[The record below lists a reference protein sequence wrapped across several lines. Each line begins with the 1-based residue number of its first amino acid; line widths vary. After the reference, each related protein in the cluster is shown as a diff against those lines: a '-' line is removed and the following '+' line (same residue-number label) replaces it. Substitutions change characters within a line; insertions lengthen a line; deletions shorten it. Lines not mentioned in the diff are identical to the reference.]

1 MTLPDLFYGLS
12 DKKRLHFFFPYNYR
26 KFVYTS
32 YLI

>member
-1 MTLPDLFYGLS
+1 MIINKSSLFRKNMQY
-12 DKKRLHFFFPYNYR
+12 FFFPYNYC